1 MTTSLRSL
9 ALGLAAASSLALAA
23 CGDDGDST
31 TSTSASDTG
40 AKSTSTAAAPAAA
53 PGGAPAA
60 AVGKQ
65 GGVLTQLGASDVDYL
80 DPGHTYYQGGYQV
93 AYVTQRGLYGF
104 KPGTPDTQP
113 DLAEALPE
121 ISADNKM
128 ITVKIKKGVKFAPP
142 VNREITSKDVKYAFD
157 RSFSA
162 NVGGQYAQAFFSSI
176 EGAPKKPTKGVKS
189 ISGITTPDDNT
200 IVFKLTRA
208 EAPGVA
214 AALVM
219 PISMPVPEE
228 YAKPFDAKNP
238 STYNKHVVA
247 SGPYMVANDAEGNL
261 TGYKAGKSIKLVR
274 NPNWDKSTDFK
285 PAYLDEI
292 DMKTNGADPSVDAQQ
307 VLKGQ
312 SLALD
317 TNPPAAELKQAVTQ
331 YKGQFITVG
340 AGGYRYFPLNTTI
353 KPLDDLN
360 VRKAI
365 LAAFDRTAAVK
376 ARGGTYTGAVANHF
390 LPPGFPGFEEA
401 GGEQGAGVD
410 YLANPRGDMALAAK
424 YMKAAG
430 YASGKYDGKEELLMI
445 GATADPV
452 KAQSEVA
459 KAQLEKL
466 GFKVNLRLVP
476 QDAVYTEYCQVPAKK
491 VAVCG
496 GSGWFKD
503 FQDPQS
509 MLEPTFKGKNIS
521 LSGGNNNL
529 PQLNDPA
536 IDAAMDKAAVLQGDE
551 RLKAYGEID
560 KMIVKTAAAVPF
572 VWDKQTDIFSKNVN
586 GATNDYNVLLDF
598 NFTSL
603 K

>member
-1 MTTSLRSL
+1 MTNSLRAL
-9 ALGLAAASSLALAA
+9 ALGAAAASSLFVVA
-23 CGDDGDST
+23 CGSDDSGS
-31 TSTSASDTG
+31 SSSQ
-40 AKSTSTAAAPAAA
+40 SS
-53 PGGAPAA
+53 GGAPKAEA
-60 AVGKQ
+60 PAEGKQ
-65 GGVLTQLGASDVDYL
+65 GGALQQLGAADVDYL

-93 AYVTQRGLYGF
+93 AYATHRGLYGF
-104 KPGTPDTQP
+104 KPGTPEPQP
-113 DLAEALPE
+113 DLAVAAPE
-121 ISADNKM
+121 IGADNKS
-128 ITVKIKKGVKFAPP
+128 ITVKLRKGVKFAPP

-157 RSFSA
+157 RAFSV
-162 NVGGQYAQAFFSSI
+162 NVGGQYATAFFSSI
-176 EGAPKKPTKGVKS
+176 EGAPKKLTKGVKS
-189 ISGITTPDDNT
+189 ISGITTPDDQT
-200 IVFKLTRA
+200 LVFKLTSP

-219 PISMPVPEE
+219 PITMPVPEE
-228 YAKPFDAKNP
+228 YAKEFDAKSP

-274 NPNWDKSTDFK
+274 NPNWDKATDFK

-292 DMKTNGADPSVDAQQ
+292 NMKTNVADASVAAQQ

-312 SLALD
+312 GMALD
-317 TNPPAAELKQAVTQ
+317 TNPPAAELKLAVTQ
-331 YKGQFITVG
+331 FKDQFVQVPS
-340 AGGYRYFPLNTTI
+340 GGYRYFPLNTTI
-353 KPLDDLN
+353 KPFDDLN
-360 VRKAI
+360 VRKAV
-365 LAAFDRTAAVK
+365 LAGFDREAALK
-376 ARGGTYTGAVANHF
+376 ARGGKFTGDIANHF

-401 GGEQGAGVD
+401 GGAEGAGVD
-410 YLANPRGDMALAAK
+410 FLANPRGDMAVAAK

-430 YASGKYDGKEELLMI
+430 FKSGKYEGDEELLMI

-466 GFKVNLRLVP
+466 GFKIKLRLVP
-476 QDAVYTEYCQVPAKK
+476 QDAVYTEYCQVPKKK

-496 GSGWFKD
+496 GAGWFKD

-509 MLEPTFKGKNIS
+509 MLEPTFKGENIT
-521 LSGGNNNL
+521 LDGGNNNL
-529 PQLNDPA
+529 PQLDDPK
-536 IDAAMDKAAVLQGDE
+536 IDAAMDKAATLQGEE

-560 KMIVKTAAAVPF
+560 KMIVEQAPAVPF
-572 VWDKQTDIFSKNVN
+572 VWDKQTNIWSKNVA
-586 GATNDYNVLLDF
+586 GAANDYGVLLDF